1 MSTTDLSGAARL
13 LLLLG
18 MQLGRAQS
26 SGTSSPLLSPRG
38 DGASLLGP
46 VTPGQLLDQ
55 SLGLTPGMTPCEDP
69 TSLVDQILEDLFNN
83 GQDNNA
89 LSLLNNQS
97 MSEILAMLLTLAGQA
112 DQQLNQLGQNPMCPS
127 RGLGNPF
134 LSGGMPCLNPFGQ
147 PNWAMDCGEDGGS
160 SSMSMAAYMELAA
173 SFSGG
178 CLAPGANFGYGGS
191 FASSMFF
198 GMEANFG
205 YGCAGGDGSA
215 SYCVGGG
222 GGGHVHHRGGGCIG
236 QAGMN
241 FSYCEYAEEY
251 NCEEEYDCEGD
262 DDCSIDCNDE
272 CEDNCSMDCEMD
284 CSYECE
290 DDYDCD
296 VDCSDECDD
305 ICEDN
310 SDCCVDIDVE
320 VGCETECDDGGGCE
334 DDC

>member
-26 SGTSSPLLSPRG
+26 GGTSSPLLSPRG

-46 VTPGQLLDQ
+46 LTPGQLLDQ

-69 TSLVDQILEDLFNN
+69 ASLVDQLLEDLFNN

-89 LSLLNNQS
+89 LSMLNNQS
-97 MSEILAMLLTLAGQA
+97 MSEILAMLLTLANQA

-147 PNWAMDCGEDGGS
+147 PNWGMGCGEDGGS
-160 SSMSMAAYMELAA
+160 SAMSMAAFMELSA

-178 CLAPGANFGYGGS
+178 CLAPGANFGYGGAFS
-191 FASSMFF
+191 SSMFF
-198 GMEANFG
+198 GMEGSFG
-205 YGCAGGDGSA
+205 YGCAGGGGGG

-222 GGGHVHHRGGGCIG
+222 GGHAHHRGGGCIG

-241 FSYCEYAEEY
+241 FSYCEYSEEFE
-251 NCEEEYDCEGD
+251 CEEEYE
-262 DDCSIDCNDE
+262 CNDE
-272 CEDNCSMDCEMD
+272 DDCSMDCSIECD
-284 CSYECE
+284 DDYECE
-290 DDYDCD
+290 DDCSDDCD
-296 VDCSDECDD
+296 DS
-305 ICEDN
+305 
-310 SDCCVDIDVE
+310 SGCCVDIDIE
-320 VGCETECDDGGGCE
+320 VNCGNECDDGGGCE